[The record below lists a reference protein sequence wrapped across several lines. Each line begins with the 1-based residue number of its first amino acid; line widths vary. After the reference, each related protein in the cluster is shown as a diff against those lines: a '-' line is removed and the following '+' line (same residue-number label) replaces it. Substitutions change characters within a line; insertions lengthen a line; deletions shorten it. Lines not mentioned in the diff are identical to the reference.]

1 MILLGC
7 DAVVRRLDYSLV
19 SPDGTKDPSDSW
31 NNKEADSVRELI
43 FLSLSFFVLINNEL
57 IIIKD
62 HPRFFNFGGGLPILL
77 FLPPDFEEG
86 KRRNNSR
93 RSICASP

>member
-43 FLSLSFFVLINNEL
+43 LFLSLFF
-57 IIIKD
+57 
-62 HPRFFNFGGGLPILL
+62 FFN
-77 FLPPDFEEG
+77 
-86 KRRNNSR
+86 
-93 RSICASP
+93 